1 VKTCLCFGPQGWRG
15 VVSFPS
21 AMREVGI
28 VANVRMGVGGVIVWI
43 KSL

>member
-1 VKTCLCFGPQGWRG
+1 
-15 VVSFPS
+15 
-21 AMREVGI
+21 MREVGI